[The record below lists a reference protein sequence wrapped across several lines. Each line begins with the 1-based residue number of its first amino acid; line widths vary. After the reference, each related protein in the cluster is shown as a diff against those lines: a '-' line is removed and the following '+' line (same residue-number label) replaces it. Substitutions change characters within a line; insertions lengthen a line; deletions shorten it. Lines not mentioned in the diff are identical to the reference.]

1 MKTGV
6 INRLSL
12 LEAVYLYIKEFSSL
26 EADHIFQGGVNS
38 AALPQKDNNF
48 AVINGISDVP
58 VGTNTHKYTD
68 AAVIVTSSFKAAV
81 QVDVYGNSLKEAQS
95 NMLPLHS
102 LFRDDIACD
111 FFIPRRYAPLYADE
125 IKVMHVVDASNQYVP
140 RLTATFWFTYK
151 NSIEKPCATFSNA
164 AVDVANVDVKFKP

>member
-1 MKTGV
+1 M
-6 INRLSL
+6 
-12 LEAVYLYIKEFSSL
+12 LECDYLDVKEFCGI

-38 AALPQKDNNF
+38 ATLPQKDNNF
-48 AVINGISDVP
+48 AVINIINDVS
-58 VGTNTHKYTD
+58 VGTNTHEYTD
-68 AAVIVTSSFKAAV
+68 TAVMVTSSFKAAV
-81 QVDVYGNSLKEAQS
+81 QLDVYGNSLKEAQS

-111 FFIPRRYAPLYADE
+111 FFIPKGYSPLYADE

-140 RLTATFWFTYK
+140 RLTATFYFTYK
-151 NSIEKPCATFSNA
+151 DSIEKPCATFSNA

>member
-1 MKTGV
+1 MKTEDK
-6 INRLSL
+6 RLSL
-12 LEAVYLYIKEFSSL
+12 LECVYLYVMEFCGI

-38 AALPQKDNNF
+38 ATLPQKDNNF
-48 AVINGISDVP
+48 AVINIINDVS
-58 VGTNTHKYTD
+58 VGTNTHEYTD
-68 AAVIVTSSFKAAV
+68 TAVMVTSSFKAAV
-81 QVDVYGNSLKEAQS
+81 QLDVYGNSLKEAQS

-111 FFIPRRYAPLYADE
+111 FFIPKGYSPLYADE

-140 RLTATFWFTYK
+140 RLTATFYFTYK
-151 NSIEKPCATFSNA
+151 DSIEKPCATFSNA

>member
-1 MKTGV
+1 MQTGV

-48 AVINGISDVP
+48 AVINCISDVS
-58 VGTNTHKYTD
+58 VGTNTHEYTD
-68 AAVIVTSSFKAAV
+68 TAVIVTSSYKAAV

-111 FFIPRRYAPLYADE
+111 FFIPKGYAPLYADE
-125 IKVMHVVDASNQYVP
+125 IRIMHVVDASKQYVP

-164 AVDVANVDVKFKP
+164 DVDVANVDVKFKP